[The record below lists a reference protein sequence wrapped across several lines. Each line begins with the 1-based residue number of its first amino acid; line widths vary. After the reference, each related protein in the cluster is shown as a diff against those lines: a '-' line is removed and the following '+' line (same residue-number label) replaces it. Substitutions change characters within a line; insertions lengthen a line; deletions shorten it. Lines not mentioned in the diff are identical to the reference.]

1 MAINSLNLLCRGIT
15 RSVKEERLQTVLPQ
29 SDKWI
34 FEQTVR
40 MLPVGDR
47 AEQNYQQVC

>member
-1 MAINSLNLLCRGIT
+1 MAINSLNLLCHGIT
-15 RSVKEERLQTVLPQ
+15 RSMKEERLQTVLPQ

-40 MLPVGDR
+40 MFPVGDR